1 MPYKRGQKWYA
12 QVRKDGIKKERVFQ
26 TKKEA
31 VDWEAEMR
39 RKPVSEWLKRTD
51 TVCLADWAQQ
61 YLDFS
66 KTSHSIKVY
75 KEKRFVFR
83 TFFKEVDPAMPVS
96 ELKPATV
103 MTYVLGQKEQRSG
116 HAANKD
122 RKNLVAA
129 WNWGMKYMDPPLPGP
144 NPCLVERMPEIRQPR
159 YIPPEEDF
167 WKVYDAA
174 EGQDKVM
181 LLTYL
186 HLAARRAEIFRL
198 SWEDVDFGNSRVRL
212 GTHKRM
218 GGSLEYDWLP
228 LTDDLFN
235 TLLEHRQTCTSRW
248 VFLNP
253 KTEAPFVER
262 KRWMKALCRDAGV
275 KHFGLHAIRHLSASI
290 LAKAGV
296 PTIQIQAILRH
307 KKIGTTER
315 YLHQLGDLK
324 AALQLLSINK
334 KPSREPS
341 TDLSAKTKIRLIS

>member
-1 MPYKRGQKWYA
+1 
-12 QVRKDGIKKERVFQ
+12 V
-26 TKKEA
+26 
-31 VDWEAEMR
+31 
-39 RKPVSEWLKRTD
+39 
-51 TVCLADWAQQ
+51 
-61 YLDFS
+61 
-66 KTSHSIKVY
+66 KVY
-75 KEKRFVFR
+75 KEKRFVFK
-83 TFFKEVDPAMPVS
+83 TFFKDVDPTMPVS
-96 ELKPATV
+96 QLKPATV
-103 MTYVLGQKEQRSG
+103 MTYVMSQKGNRSG

-144 NPCLVERMPEIRQPR
+144 NPCMVERMPETRQPR
-159 YIPPEEDF
+159 YIPPVEDF

-198 SWEDVDFGNSRVRL
+198 SWEDVDFGNSRIRL
-212 GTHKRM
+212 GTRKRM

-235 TLLEHRQTCTSRW
+235 TLLEHRQACNSRW

-253 KTEAPFVER
+253 KTERPFVER
-262 KRWMKALCRDAGV
+262 KRWMTALCRDAGV

-290 LAKAGV
+290 LAKCGV
-296 PTIQIQAILRH
+296 PTIKIQTILRH

-334 KPSREPS
+334 KPSKEPS
-341 TDLSAKTKIRLIS
+341 IHLSAKTNIRLIS